1 MDLKEIRDNTKGW
14 IMRFAVPSVIAMV
27 LTAMITVTDGFFI
40 GNYVGKEGVAAVNLG
55 LPIVYLFLGIGL
67 MLSVGGVAIAGMAL
81 GAEDHRTCCNV
92 FNQTVLTVIMV
103 SIMVSA
109 AVSLCLRPTL
119 CVLGAK
125 GLVYDYYL
133 TYFRIMLSA
142 YPFMILVSSLG
153 MFVRAEGYPQFVMM
167 TTVICVVLNIIG
179 DYAMA
184 AVFKKGIA
192 GIAYASLISEIVTVL
207 VLVIFFMTK
216 SPVFRFHTFRFSK
229 KVMRDSILN
238 GSSEFIGEMSGC
250 LSMFAFN
257 FVIMKYIGVDGVT
270 AFTVG
275 GYIEFIFSMILI
287 GFGQGASPLI
297 SFTYGAQDNA
307 TAQKIRKDTSRF
319 VLTAGA
325 VLYVVTFLTADWY
338 STLFVRDAAVSG
350 MIVTGIRIL
359 ALSFFFSGYNCI
371 ASFYFT
377 SIGRAKESAVI
388 SSARGLVV
396 LMAAIIILPRFFGMN
411 GVWMVAPVTE
421 IISMFVSMY
430 YVSGDE
436 RKNIQSAVVKKQEKQ

>member
-1 MDLKEIRDNTKGW
+1 MDIKEIRENTKGW
-14 IMRFAVPSVIAMV
+14 IMRFAVPSIIAMV

-67 MLSVGGVAIAGMAL
+67 MFSVGGMAIAGMAL
-81 GAEDHRTCCNV
+81 GAEDRRTCCDV
-92 FNQTVLTVIMV
+92 FNQTILTVMMV
-103 SIMVSA
+103 SIMMSA
-109 AVSLCLRPTL
+109 AVSLCLRPVL

-125 GLVYDYYL
+125 GAVSDYYL
-133 TYFRIMLSA
+133 TYFRIMLYA

-167 TTVICVVLNIIG
+167 TTVISVALNVIG
-179 DYAMA
+179 DYVMA
-184 AVFKKGIA
+184 AVFRKGIA

-207 VLVIFFMTK
+207 VLVLFLMTK
-216 SPVFRFHTFRFSK
+216 SPVFRFHTFRFNG
-229 KVMRDSILN
+229 KVMRDSVLN

-275 GYIEFIFSMILI
+275 GYIEFMFSMILI

-297 SFTYGAQDNA
+297 SFAYGAQDHS
-307 TAQKIRKDTSRF
+307 TAQKIRRDTSRF
-319 VLTAGA
+319 VFTAGA
-325 VLYVVTFLTADWY
+325 ALYIVTFLTADWY

-359 ALSFFFSGYNCI
+359 AVSFFFSGYNCI

-388 SSARGLVV
+388 SSARGFIV
-396 LMAAIIILPRFFGMN
+396 LMAAIFILPYFFGMN

-421 IISMFVSMY
+421 IISMFISMY
-430 YVSGDE
+430 YVSADE
-436 RKNIQSAVVKKQEKQ
+436 HKNIQSAVVKKQGKQ

>member
-1 MDLKEIRDNTKGW
+1 MDINAIRDNTKGW
-14 IMRFAVPSVIAMV
+14 IMRFAVPSIIAMV

-55 LPIVYLFLGIGL
+55 LPIVYLFLGMGL
-67 MLSVGGVAIAGMAL
+67 MLSVGGMAIAGMAL
-81 GAEDHRTCCNV
+81 GADDRRKCCNV
-92 FNQTVLTVIMV
+92 FNQTVLTVIIV

-109 AVSLCLRPTL
+109 VVSLCLRPTL
-119 CVLGAK
+119 FVLGAK
-125 GLVYDYYL
+125 ELVSNYFL
-133 TYFRIMLSA
+133 TYFRIMLFA

-167 TTVICVVLNIIG
+167 TTVISVILNVIG
-179 DYAMA
+179 DYVMA
-184 AVFKKGIA
+184 AVFRKGIA
-192 GIAYASLISEIVTVL
+192 GIAYASLISEIVTALVL
-207 VLVIFFMTK
+207 VLFFMTK
-216 SPVFRFHTFRFSK
+216 SPVFRFHTFRFNG
-229 KVMRDSILN
+229 KVLRDSILN

-257 FVIMKYIGVDGVT
+257 FVIMKYIGADGVT

-297 SFTYGAQDNA
+297 SFAYGAQDHA
-307 TAQKIRKDTSRF
+307 TARKIRKDTSRF
-319 VLTAGA
+319 VFTAGA
-325 VLYVVTFLTADWY
+325 VLYAVTFLTADWY

-359 ALSFFFSGYNCI
+359 AVSFFFSGYNCI

-377 SIGRAKESAVI
+377 SIGRARESAVI

-396 LMAAIIILPRFFGMN
+396 LLIAIITLPYCLGMI

-421 IISMFVSMY
+421 ILSMIVSIY
-430 YVSGDE
+430 YVTGDE
-436 RKNIQSAVVKKQEKQ
+436 QRNI